1 MLFAGAGTEVDDIY
15 IESGEIN
22 IVQMTEGNASDVVP
36 FIPNINIAQ
45 LLEMLRIL
53 EDYGIQATGLNQKAP
68 YTSPAKT
75 AFEAGI
81 MKEEQNNRLKT
92 VAESRDFGLDR
103 AFTLTLSNILQFA
116 PYLETQ
122 TVIDEDQNSRSDEIK
137 IKGKKILRDGNKI
150 TGFEEAIGSEDFF
163 KLDENIF
170 E

>member
-1 MLFAGAGTEVDDIY
+1 MLFAGSGVEVDDIY

-22 IVQMTEGNASDVVP
+22 IVNMTEGNASDVVP
-36 FIPNINIAQ
+36 FIPNINIGQ
-45 LLEMLRIL
+45 LIEMLRIM
-53 EDYGIQATGLNQKAP
+53 EDFGIQATGLNQKAP

-103 AFTLTLSNILQFA
+103 AFSLALSNILQFA

-122 TVIDEDQNSRSDEIK
+122 IVIDESQNSVESKKEIK
-137 IKGKKILRDGNKI
+137 IKDKKLKRDGETI
-150 TGFEEAIGSEDFF
+150 SGIEDA
-163 KLDENIF
+163 L
-170 E
+170 

>member
-1 MLFAGAGTEVDDIY
+1 MLFAGSGVEVDDIY

-22 IVQMTEGNASDVVP
+22 IVNMTEGNASDVVP
-36 FIPNINIAQ
+36 FIPNINIGQ
-45 LLEMLRIL
+45 LIEMLRIL

-103 AFTLTLSNILQFA
+103 AFSLALSNILQFA

-122 TVIDEDQNSRSDEIK
+122 IVIDESQNSVESKKEIK
-137 IKGKKILRDGNKI
+137 IKDKKLKRDGESI
-150 TGFEEAIGSEDFF
+150 SGMEDA
-163 KLDENIF
+163 L
-170 E
+170 

>member
-1 MLFAGAGTEVDDIY
+1 VLFAGAGVEVDDIY

-22 IVQMTEGNASDVVP
+22 IVNMTEGNASDVVP
-36 FIPNINIAQ
+36 FIPNINIGQ
-45 LLEMLRIL
+45 LIEMLRIM
-53 EDYGIQATGLNQKAP
+53 EDFGIQATGLNQKAP

-103 AFTLTLSNILQFA
+103 AFSLALSNILQFA

-122 TVIDEDQNSRSDEIK
+122 IVIDENQNSVESKKEIK
-137 IKGKKILRDGNKI
+137 IKDKKLKRDGETI
-150 TGFEEAIGSEDFF
+150 SGIEDA
-163 KLDENIF
+163 L
-170 E
+170 

>member
-1 MLFAGAGTEVDDIY
+1 MEVDDIY

-22 IVQMTEGNASDVVP
+22 IVNMTEGNASDVVP
-36 FIPNINIAQ
+36 FIPNINIGQ
-45 LLEMLRIL
+45 LIEMLRIM
-53 EDYGIQATGLNQKAP
+53 EDFGIQATGLNQKAP

-103 AFTLTLSNILQFA
+103 AFSLALSNILQFA

-122 TVIDEDQNSRSDEIK
+122 IVIDESQNSVESKKEIK
-137 IKGKKILRDGNKI
+137 IKDKKLKRDGETI
-150 TGFEEAIGSEDFF
+150 SGIEDA
-163 KLDENIF
+163 L
-170 E
+170 

>member
-1 MLFAGAGTEVDDIY
+1 MDDIY

-22 IVQMTEGNASDVVP
+22 IVNMTEGNASDVVP
-36 FIPNINIAQ
+36 FIPNINIGQ
-45 LLEMLRIL
+45 LIEMLRIM
-53 EDYGIQATGLNQKAP
+53 EDFGIQATGLNQKAP

-103 AFTLTLSNILQFA
+103 AFSLALSNILQFA

-122 TVIDEDQNSRSDEIK
+122 IVIDESQNSVKNKKEIK
-137 IKGKKILRDGNKI
+137 IKDKKLKRDGETI
-150 TGFEEAIGSEDFF
+150 SGIEDA
-163 KLDENIF
+163 L
-170 E
+170 

>member
-1 MLFAGAGTEVDDIY
+1 MLFAGAGVEVDDIY

-22 IVQMTEGNASDVVP
+22 IVNMTEGNASDVVP
-36 FIPNINIAQ
+36 FIPNINIGQ
-45 LLEMLRIL
+45 LIEMLRIM
-53 EDYGIQATGLNQKAP
+53 EDFGIQATGLNQKAP

-103 AFTLTLSNILQFA
+103 AFSLALSNILQFA

-122 TVIDEDQNSRSDEIK
+122 IVIDENQNSVESKKEIK
-137 IKGKKILRDGNKI
+137 IKDKKLKRDGETI
-150 TGFEEAIGSEDFF
+150 SGIEDA
-163 KLDENIF
+163 L
-170 E
+170 

>member
-1 MLFAGAGTEVDDIY
+1 MLFAGAGVEVDDIY

-22 IVQMTEGNASDVVP
+22 IVNMTEGNASDVVP
-36 FIPNINIAQ
+36 FIPNINIGQ
-45 LLEMLRIL
+45 LIEMLRIM
-53 EDYGIQATGLNQKAP
+53 EDFGIQATGLNQKAP

-103 AFTLTLSNILQFA
+103 AFSLALSNILQFA

-122 TVIDEDQNSRSDEIK
+122 IVIDESQNSVKNKKEIK
-137 IKGKKILRDGNKI
+137 IKDKKLKRDGETI
-150 TGFEEAIGSEDFF
+150 SGIEDA
-163 KLDENIF
+163 L
-170 E
+170 

>member
-1 MLFAGAGTEVDDIY
+1 MLFAGSGVEVDDIY

-22 IVQMTEGNASDVVP
+22 IVNMTEGNASDVVP
-36 FIPNINIAQ
+36 FIPNINIGQ
-45 LLEMLRIL
+45 LIEMLRIL

-103 AFTLTLSNILQFA
+103 AFSLALSNILQFA

-122 TVIDEDQNSRSDEIK
+122 IVIDEDQNETTIKKEIK
-137 IKGKKILRDGNKI
+137 IKDKKLKRDGETI
-150 TGFEEAIGSEDFF
+150 SGIEDA
-163 KLDENIF
+163 L
-170 E
+170 

>member
-1 MLFAGAGTEVDDIY
+1 MLFAGSGVEVDDIY

-22 IVQMTEGNASDVVP
+22 IVNMTEGNASDVVP
-36 FIPNINIAQ
+36 FIPNINIGQ
-45 LLEMLRIL
+45 LIEMLRIL

-68 YTSPAKT
+68 YMSPAKT

-103 AFTLTLSNILQFA
+103 AFSLALSNILQFA

-122 TVIDEDQNSRSDEIK
+122 IVIDESQNSVESKKEIK
-137 IKGKKILRDGNKI
+137 IKDKKLKRDGETI
-150 TGFEEAIGSEDFF
+150 SGMEDA
-163 KLDENIF
+163 L
-170 E
+170 

>member
-1 MLFAGAGTEVDDIY
+1 MDDIY

-22 IVQMTEGNASDVVP
+22 IVNMTEGNASDVVP
-36 FIPNINIAQ
+36 FIPNINIGQ
-45 LLEMLRIL
+45 LIEMLRIL
-53 EDYGIQATGLNQKAP
+53 EDYGIQTTGLNQKAP

-103 AFTLTLSNILQFA
+103 AFSLALSNILQFA

-122 TVIDEDQNSRSDEIK
+122 IVIDESQNSVESKKEIK
-137 IKGKKILRDGNKI
+137 IKDKKLKRDGETI
-150 TGFEEAIGSEDFF
+150 SGIEDA
-163 KLDENIF
+163 L
-170 E
+170 

>member
-22 IVQMTEGNASDVVP
+22 IVNMTEGSASDVVP
-36 FIPNINIAQ
+36 FIPNINIGQ
-45 LLEMLRIL
+45 LIEMLRIL

-103 AFTLTLSNILQFA
+103 AFSLSLSNILQFA

-122 TVIDEDQNSRSDEIK
+122 IVIDENQNETITKKEIK
-137 IKGKKILRDGNKI
+137 IKDKKLKRDGESI
-150 TGFEEAIGSEDFF
+150 SGIEDA
-163 KLDENIF
+163 L
-170 E
+170 